1 MVLWVAASATA
12 FAQQA
17 AADPGPCDAVLA
29 EAERLYVEQRYEV
42 AELSALQCNLLP
54 SARSPDLQ
62 RANRLLALTY
72 LKRGMLSE
80 ARVAV
85 VKILGADSGYQPD
98 PLVDLPVYVAL
109 VDAVREQLQ
118 VASPAG
124 PPPPAAPPVGD
135 RAERAATSVAAR
147 VNVNTASADELDTVP
162 GIGPAL
168 AGRIIAY
175 REQNGPFRSVD
186 DLQNVRGIGPRSVE
200 RMAPAVTVSTVMVSG
215 GGVARGAAPEI
226 TRPTVEPTRQ
236 VNANARR
243 INLNAATQ
251 EELESL
257 PGIGPAL
264 AGRIIAFRGEN
275 GPFRSPEEVMRVR
288 GIGPGTFE
296 AIAELITVSG
306 APSAD

>member
-1 MVLWVAASATA
+1 MVAWVAVSTTA
-12 FAQQA
+12 LAQQA
-17 AADPGPCDAVLA
+17 VADPGPCDAALA
-29 EAERLYVEQRYEV
+29 EAERLYVEQRYEA
-42 AELSALQCNLLP
+42 AELSALQCNLQP
-54 SARSPDLQ
+54 SARSSDLQ

-85 VKILGADSGYQPD
+85 VKILGADSGYQTD
-98 PLVDLPVYVAL
+98 PLTDLPVYVAL

-118 VASPAG
+118 VA
-124 PPPPAAPPVGD
+124 PPAAAPPAAAPPAGA
-135 RAERAATSVAAR
+135 RPERATASGARR

-175 REQNGPFRSVD
+175 RERNGPFRSVD
-186 DLQNVRGIGPRSVE
+186 DLQNVRGIGPRSIE
-200 RMAPAVTVSTVMVSG
+200 RMAPAVTVSTTIVSG

-226 TRPTVEPTRQ
+226 TRPTVEPARQ
-236 VNANARR
+236 VN
-243 INLNAATQ
+243 LNTATQ

-264 AGRIIAFRGEN
+264 AGRIIAFRDGN
-275 GPFRSPEEVMRVR
+275 GPFRSTEAVMGVR
-288 GIGPGTFE
+288 GIGPATFE
-296 AIAELITVSG
+296 GIADLITVTG
-306 APSAD
+306 PPSADSPR